1 MPDPGIADLIAVLA
15 VASLVVLIP
24 ALAIALGLRLAGVG
38 RDRKPEDRLRNRL
51 ARGEITRDEFDTA
64 MSALGR

>member
-24 ALAIALGLRLAGVG
+24 ALAIALGLRLARVG
-38 RDRKPEDRLRNRL
+38 RDPKPEDRLRNRL